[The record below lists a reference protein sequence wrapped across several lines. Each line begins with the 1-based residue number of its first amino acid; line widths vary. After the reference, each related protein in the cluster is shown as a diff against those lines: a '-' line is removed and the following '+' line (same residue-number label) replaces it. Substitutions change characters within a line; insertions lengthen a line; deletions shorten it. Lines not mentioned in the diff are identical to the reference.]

1 MKVKYGTPLCKL
13 KIQLRIPNSSSAVA
27 SLAAKIQLYYPC
39 LLQNRLDWYC
49 TSQDQCT
56 VLRPFRRISQQP
68 SSLHSPIWTNMDPY
82 VPMQC
87 NVDQYGP
94 IWTNMEQCGPIWTN
108 MDQCGPICTNA
119 MQCGPIWTNAMQRGP
134 IWTNMECGPQILI
147 ATQLQQCKWEN
158 LAECNPP
165 GTLQKQMCYIKC
177 NGTELHTLLHT
188 LLHLQLRAQYAQMHQ
203 SLNYTSWVRYSQYW

>member
-94 IWTNMEQCGPIWTN
+94 MQCNVDQYGPIWSVDHKFWLPHNCSSASEKILLNATH
-108 MDQCGPICTNA
+108 QEHCRSRCVTLNA
-119 MQCGPIWTNAMQRGP
+119 MALSCIHYC
-134 IWTNMECGPQILI
+134 IH
-147 ATQLQQCKWEN
+147 
-158 LAECNPP
+158 
-165 GTLQKQMCYIKC
+165 CYISSWGLSTHKC
-177 NGTELHTLLHT
+177 T
-188 LLHLQLRAQYAQMHQ
+188 R
-203 SLNYTSWVRYSQYW
+203 V